1 MVLPEPVLAFK
12 LLDST
17 VLSQKERQLVLT
29 AISTLDFSSMKSPLK
44 RVFGGSAVSN
54 TGNIHIKE
62 EAVYLTSYGK
72 RGKQRYFRQN
82 RGGSDSSDKSY
93 RQGGARPRST
103 NPLNRDGTMSKCA
116 ICESIFH
123 WAKKDCL
130 DAYKS
135 ERVNVA
141 SHEKEKSNERLGTSE
156 PSNLKEDE
164 SVTAVTTKELCQ
176 NLLTLQS

>member
-1 MVLPEPVLAFK
+1 MEGA
-12 LLDST
+12 
-17 VLSQKERQLVLT
+17 LSVIQETFTLRRKQYILHHVEKE
-29 AISTLDFSSMKSPLK
+29 
-44 RVFGGSAVSN
+44 VS
-54 TGNIHIKE
+54 
-62 EAVYLTSYGK
+62 
-72 RGKQRYFRQN
+72 RDYFRQN
-82 RGGSDSSDKSY
+82 RGGNDSSDKSY

-123 WAKKDCL
+123 WVKDCL
-130 DAYKS
+130 DADKS

-141 SHEKEKSNERLGTSE
+141 SHEKEESNERLGTSE

-164 SVTAVTTKELCQ
+164 NVTAVTTKELCQ